1 MGIEMKFDQAIQ
13 VLAEFEREQV
23 SYVLIGS
30 MAMAAHGIIRATQDV
45 DFFVS
50 PDAENVARIK
60 RALLSVF
67 RDESIEDIRSS
78 DLAGPYPVI
87 RYVSPDGDFV
97 LDLIARIGD
106 AFAFDNLEWEELS
119 VEGVTVRV
127 ATAQMLYTMK
137 RDTIRPQDRVDAE
150 SLRAKFG
157 FEVE

>member
-1 MGIEMKFDQAIQ
+1 MKFDQAMQ
-13 VLAEFEREQV
+13 VLAEFEREGV
-23 SYVLIGS
+23 RYVLIGS

-60 RALLSVF
+60 RALQAVF
-67 RDESIEDIRSS
+67 RDESIEEIGTS
-78 DLAGPYPVI
+78 DLAGAYPVI

-106 AFAFDNLEWEELS
+106 AFVFDGLEWEELL

-127 ATAQMLYTMK
+127 ATPMMLYRMK
-137 RDTIRPQDRVDAE
+137 RDTLRPQDRVDAE
-150 SLRAKFG
+150 NLRARFG
-157 FEVE
+157 LEPEL